1 MPKENPIHVL
11 DAQLTIAY
19 TTVMRAS
26 ETRSRKQ
33 GDETMNAD
41 RISQNDVETGAAW
54 YVVHSTDAE
63 IQQELNLAFRTQCG
77 YMIHILMHAKAVRA
91 SYR

>member
-1 MPKENPIHVL
+1 M
-11 DAQLTIAY
+11 QRIADMIWACER
-19 TTVMRAS
+19 MRLAG
-26 ETRSRKQ
+26 RKP
-33 GDETMNAD
+33 GDETMTAD
-41 RISQNDVETGAAW
+41 RISQNDVETAAAW